1 MATREQAL
9 GFIKKI
15 ERTAIVKAFCKHV
28 KTRGMNNGQT
38 GG

>member
-15 ERTAIVKAFCKHV
+15 EPINQKVR
-28 KTRGMNNGQT
+28 MNNGQT